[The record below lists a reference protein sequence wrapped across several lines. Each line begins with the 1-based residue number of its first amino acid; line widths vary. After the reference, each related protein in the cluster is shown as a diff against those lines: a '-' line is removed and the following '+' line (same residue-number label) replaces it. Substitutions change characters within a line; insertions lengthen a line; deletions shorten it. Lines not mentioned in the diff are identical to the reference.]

1 MTTVAVSVPDSV
13 LQALQARDVDVER
26 DIRLAAA
33 VDWYAKGLLSQGRAA
48 ELVGLSRW
56 EFMQELGRRGVPTT
70 NITADDLRDELT
82 SLGEP

>member
-1 MTTVAVSVPDSV
+1 M
-13 LQALQARDVDVER
+13 LQALQARAVDVER

-33 VDWYAKGLLSQGRAA
+33 VDWYVKGLLSQGRAA
-48 ELVGLSRW
+48 ELVGLSRS
-56 EFMQELGRRGVPTT
+56 EFIQELGRRGVPTT

>member
-13 LQALQARDVDVER
+13 LQALQARAVDVER

-33 VDWYAKGLLSQGRAA
+33 VDWYVKGLLSQGRAA
-48 ELVGLSRW
+48 ELVGLSRS
-56 EFMQELGRRGVPTT
+56 EFIQELSRRGVPTT

-82 SLGEP
+82 NLGEP